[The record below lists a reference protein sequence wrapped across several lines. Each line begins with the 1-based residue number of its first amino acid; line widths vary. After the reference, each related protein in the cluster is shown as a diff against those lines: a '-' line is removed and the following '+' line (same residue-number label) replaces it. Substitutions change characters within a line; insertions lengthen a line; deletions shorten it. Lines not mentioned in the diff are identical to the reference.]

1 MDTSDEGLTDSMI
14 IILIDKVD
22 RDDSKKDL
30 KTREN
35 NGV

>member
-14 IILIDKVD
+14 IILIDKVN
-22 RDDSKKDL
+22 RDDPQKEL
-30 KTREN
+30 KAREN